1 MRLRRRVNQIL
12 RSAATGDV
20 PSRICDVF
28 ILAMIALS
36 VVAIILESVASL
48 RGKYANAFR
57 CVELITVAVFS
68 AEYLLRLWSCVEEN
82 RYRAPITGRLRFSLT
97 PMALIDLAAVLPF
110 YLPFVGLDLRFL
122 RIVRMLRLFRVAKIG
137 RYSTSV
143 QLLGRVLRAKKEELG
158 VTLFVLILPM
168 ILAACLLY
176 NVENA
181 AQPEAFSSIPASM
194 W

>member
-1 MRLRRRVNQIL
+1 
-12 RSAATGDV
+12 
-20 PSRICDVF
+20 
-28 ILAMIALS
+28 
-36 VVAIILESVASL
+36 
-48 RGKYANAFR
+48 
-57 CVELITVAVFS
+57 
-68 AEYLLRLWSCVEEN
+68 
-82 RYRAPITGRLRFSLT
+82 
-97 PMALIDLAAVLPF
+97 MALIDLAAVLPF